1 MKKYVFE
8 EYRDKAGIGS
18 ERVFDGKEEA
28 VDYALT
34 EWKKLFDSDKKSYLN
49 DANGVFHVFE
59 IEITPEQLKDY
70 NEGYLDIS
78 LSELATNSGFPFDVF
93 RSDEDAYKAVLKES
107 VFDFDKDFVKN
118 LIAQDN
124 LTINTGRSGRGIA
137 WLVLND
143 ENLAVYVDTLEPLTE
158 AEIEIELM

>member
-18 ERVFDGKEEA
+18 ERIFDGKEEA

-70 NEGYLDIS
+70 NEGYLDTA
-78 LSELATNSGFPFDVF
+78 LS
-93 RSDEDAYKAVLKES
+93 
-107 VFDFDKDFVKN
+107 
-118 LIAQDN
+118 
-124 LTINTGRSGRGIA
+124 
-137 WLVLND
+137 
-143 ENLAVYVDTLEPLTE
+143 
-158 AEIEIELM
+158 